1 MFSYFQPRISPAYFK
16 KKIIFFFLLLCFA
29 FLQSSICTFTHPSN
43 IASSEIS
50 HHIFCIATANG
61 SESNEKLSSS
71 QSDYYTMVR
80 IPFFGDVDAKTY
92 SLPTLAVLLGLLD
105 GFNPCAMWVLVYLIS
120 IAMTVNDKRKIWI
133 LVGSFVAA
141 SGVLYFLFMTAWL
154 NAFLLIG
161 YLRPLTIIIG
171 VFAIGYGLKNIK
183 DFITTK
189 GTGECKIIETET
201 RKKTMTKVQDI
212 VLSPITISSIIGI
225 IGLALV
231 VNSIEFLCSAGFP
244 AIYTYVLSIS
254 SIDTLQYYLYI
265 ALYILFFMLD
275 DLLIFGAAVFA
286 IKSSPGER
294 YAKYTKPISGAIMIL
309 LGTIMT
315 FFPEI
320 LR

>member
-16 KKIIFFFLLLCFA
+16 KKISFFFLLFCLA
-29 FLQSSICTFTHPSN
+29 FLQSSICMFTHPGS
-43 IASSEIS
+43 ITPSEVS
-50 HHIFCIATANG
+50 HHIFCIASADG
-61 SESNEKLSSS
+61 SESVESQTSA

-80 IPFFGDVDAKTY
+80 IPFFGDIDAKAY

-120 IAMTVNDKRKIWI
+120 IAMTLNDKRKIWI

-154 NAFLLIG
+154 NAFLMLG

-171 VFAIGYGLKNIK
+171 VFAILYGLKNIK
-183 DFITTK
+183 DFVTMS
-189 GTGECKIIETET
+189 GTDECKIMETET

-225 IGLALV
+225 IGLAFV

-254 SIDTLQYYLYI
+254 ALSTLQYYLYI

-275 DLLIFGAAVFA
+275 DLLIFSTAVLA

-294 YAKYTKPISGAIMIL
+294 YAKYTKPVGGVIMIL
-309 LGTIMT
+309 LGVLMT